1 LDVALAVVPC
11 STKTAKPEF
20 CLRPRAGISTTEPD
34 VPPLDVL
41 SEHVG
46 AAGEKRRIHAE
57 ARV

>member
-1 LDVALAVVPC
+1 MKGSDSFAM
-11 STKTAKPEF
+11 TK
-20 CLRPRAGISTTEPD
+20 RASRAPKFGRVLI
-34 VPPLDVL
+34 VL